1 MDELS
6 TADEQNAA
14 GDRDEPDTRD
24 DPLDSAG
31 LSPWSLLAVLAV
43 FAIGI
48 VLIMNWYWRRGSVV
62 IGGSVA
68 LAGVLRLVLPPK
80 WVGLL
85 KVRSRGFDATLLL
98 GMGVAIMVLGMTV
111 PGVYEP

>member
-1 MDELS
+1 MDEQS
-6 TADEQNAA
+6 AVGEQVSPD
-14 GDRDEPDTRD
+14 DRQD
-24 DPLDSAG
+24 DAG
-31 LSPWSLLAVLAV
+31 LNPWSLLAVLAV

-48 VLIMNWYWRRGSVV
+48 VLILTWHWRRGSVM
-62 IGGSVA
+62 IGGSMV
-68 LAGVLRLVLPPK
+68 LAGVLRLLLPPE

-85 KVRSRGFDATLLL
+85 KVRSRGLDAALLL